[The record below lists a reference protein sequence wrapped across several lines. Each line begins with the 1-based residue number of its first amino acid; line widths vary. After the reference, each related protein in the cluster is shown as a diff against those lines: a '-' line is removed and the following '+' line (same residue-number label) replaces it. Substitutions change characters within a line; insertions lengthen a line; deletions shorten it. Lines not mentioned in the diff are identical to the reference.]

1 VTAAREG
8 PAGKVRVH
16 VSSILHGYTA
26 GASELEAAGRT
37 LRAVLADLERR
48 HPGLRF
54 RIVDEQDRLRPHIK
68 VFVAGRPVRRLETAI
83 APGDEVHVLQAL
95 SGG

>member
-1 VTAAREG
+1 MTAARGG

-16 VSSILHGYTA
+16 VSSILHEYT
-26 GASELEAAGRT
+26 GGTSELAAAGRS

-54 RIVDEQDRLRPHIK
+54 RIVDEQERLRPHIK
-68 VFVAGRPVRRLETAI
+68 VFVAGRPVRGLETAV
-83 APGDEVHVLQAL
+83 APGDEVHILQAL